1 MFPQGS
7 ALFILFVEC
16 HDVLLFN
23 LNGIC
28 LGVKTERSMKVSSN
42 IISYTVSFNNLG
54 GIPSGPTALLQ
65 V

>member
-1 MFPQGS
+1 M
-7 ALFILFVEC
+7 
-16 HDVLLFN
+16 LLFN

-42 IISYTVSFNNLG
+42 VISYTVSFNNLG
-54 GIPSGPTALLQ
+54 GIPSGPAALLQ